1 MHSKCPG
8 CPAGGGWWPVEI
20 GVWLS
25 GEAWDET
32 ATQQLV
38 KATRRNEISQ
48 GDVLSGKTRRAKDKT
63 LGSRRG
69 EPWRGGM
76 RKR

>member
-1 MHSKCPG
+1 MRWKCLG
-8 CPAGGGWWPVEI
+8 VSDRRWLVAEI

-38 KATRRNEISQ
+38 KAARRNEISQ
-48 GDVLSGKTRRAKDKT
+48 GDVLSGKTRRAKD
-63 LGSRRG
+63 RPWDQG
-69 EPWRGGM
+69 EKAP
-76 RKR
+76 